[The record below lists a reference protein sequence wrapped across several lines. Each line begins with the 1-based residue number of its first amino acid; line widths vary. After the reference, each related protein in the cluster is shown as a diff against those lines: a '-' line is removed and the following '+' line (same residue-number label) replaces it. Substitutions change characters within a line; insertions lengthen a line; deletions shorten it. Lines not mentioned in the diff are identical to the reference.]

1 MIEQIEN
8 CLIAH
13 KDFITLAF
21 TLVLILTSIAYVT
34 ISYLT
39 VLAIRKQSLL
49 QEWICLRNILHNS
62 QLALFKFKS
71 QVATAA
77 NEQQGIAADEAV
89 ANLERIIDMIQKRT
103 EQIENTLAIQQQRE
117 RK

>member
-13 KDFITLAF
+13 KDFITLSF
-21 TLVLILTSIAYVT
+21 TLVLILSSIAYVT

-39 VLAIRKQSLL
+39 VLAVRKQSSL

-71 QVATAA
+71 QVATVTD
-77 NEQQGIAADEAV
+77 EQQGIAVDEAI
-89 ANLERIIDMIQKRT
+89 ANLKRIIDMIQKR
-103 EQIENTLAIQQQRE
+103 IEKIEDTLAIQQ
-117 RK
+117 